1 MRALAIA
8 WKDVRHVYRSF
19 AGLAMM
25 LIAPLLL
32 AGAIGAAFGSGN
44 NFSISVVKTIVVNQ
58 DSGAAGAGAGPNAG
72 ATAPGAENPG
82 ATEAAGAAITS
93 ALASP
98 QLADLLSVTQ
108 VATPEAARSAVDSGD
123 AEVAVII
130 PAGLTQALT
139 SAPTSP
145 LSNTSTPPLQ
155 VEIYKDPTVSV
166 GPAIVGAVVQELVQ
180 SLKGARAAASAS
192 TQLAFMQGVTDPG
205 RLTAL
210 AAQTAQA
217 YGDKAQAAGK
227 LTLDSR
233 SPVTPGGTASTRPNT
248 AGQVLIGMML
258 FFTLFGASTPA
269 RSIIDEQRQGT
280 LPRLFTTSTP
290 RSVVLMGKYAAVFLV
305 VILQSIILLA
315 AGRLLFGSHWGAI
328 GPVVVLTIAGALV
341 ASSLGLLT
349 VSFAKTPAQAGA
361 GGAGIFV
368 FLGLISGTFTAG
380 VDVGGAYAVVRHFS
394 PLGWLLDGWNHTMFG
409 GSWGGIVVPVLAAL
423 GFAVVFFA
431 IATFFF
437 RRRYA

>member
-1 MRALAIA
+1 M
-8 WKDVRHVYRSF
+8 RHVYRSIS
-19 AGLAMM
+19 GLAMM

-44 NFSISVVKTIVVNQ
+44 NFSIPLVKTVVVNQ
-58 DSGAAGAGAGPNAG
+58 DSGAATTGAAATSSAAGG
-72 ATAPGAENPG
+72 
-82 ATEAAGAAITS
+82 AAGAAIVS
-93 ALASP
+93 ALASS
-98 QLADLLSVTQ
+98 QLADLLSVSQ
-108 VATPEAARSAVDSGD
+108 VATPEAAKSAVDTGA

-130 PAGLTQALT
+130 PAGLTQALSASTT
-139 SAPTSP
+139 S
-145 LSNTSTPPLQ
+145 PLQ

-180 SLKGARAAASAS
+180 SLNGARAAASAGA
-192 TQLAFMQGVTDPG
+192 QLAVMRGVTDPG
-205 RLTAL
+205 KLTAL
-210 AAQTAQA
+210 AT
-217 YGDKAQAAGK
+217 QAAQEYSVQAQKGGAIAV
-227 LTLDSR
+227 DSR
-233 SPVTPGGTASTRPNT
+233 SPVTPGGNASKRPNT

-290 RSVVLMGKYAAVFLV
+290 RTVVLWGKYMAVFLV
-305 VILQSIILLA
+305 VLLQSIILLA
-315 AGRLLFGSHWGAI
+315 AGRLIFGSHWGAI
-328 GPVVVLTIAGALV
+328 GPVAVLVIAGALV
-341 ASSLGLLT
+341 ASSLGLLI

-368 FLGLISGTFTAG
+368 FLGLISGSFTGG
-380 VDVGGAYAVVRHFS
+380 VEIGGAYAVVRHFS

-409 GSWGGIVVPVLAAL
+409 GSWGGIVLPVLVAL

-431 IATFFF
+431 VATFFF

>member
-8 WKDVRHVYRSF
+8 WKDVRHVYRSVS
-19 AGLAMM
+19 GLAMM

-44 NFSISVVKTIVVNQ
+44 NFSIPLVKTVVVNQ
-58 DSGAAGAGAGPNAG
+58 DSGAATTGAAATSSAAGG
-72 ATAPGAENPG
+72 
-82 ATEAAGAAITS
+82 AAGAAIVS

-98 QLADLLSVTQ
+98 QLADLLSVSQ
-108 VATPEAARSAVDSGD
+108 VATPEAAKSAVDTGA

-130 PAGLTQALT
+130 PAGLTQALSASTT
-139 SAPTSP
+139 S
-145 LSNTSTPPLQ
+145 PLQ

-180 SLKGARAAASAS
+180 SLNGARAAASAGA
-192 TQLAFMQGVTDPG
+192 QLAVMRGVTDPG
-205 RLTAL
+205 KLTAL
-210 AAQTAQA
+210 AT
-217 YGDKAQAAGK
+217 QAAQEYSVQAQNGGAIAV
-227 LTLDSR
+227 DSR
-233 SPVTPGGTASTRPNT
+233 SPVTPGGNASKRPNT

-290 RSVVLMGKYAAVFLV
+290 RTVVLWGKYMAVFLV
-305 VILQSIILLA
+305 VLLQSIILLA
-315 AGRLLFGSHWGAI
+315 AGRLIFGSHWGAI
-328 GPVVVLTIAGALV
+328 GPVAVLVIAGALV

-368 FLGLISGTFTAG
+368 FLGLISGSFTG
-380 VDVGGAYAVVRHFS
+380 GTDIGGAYAVVRHFS

-409 GSWGGIVVPVLAAL
+409 GSWGGIVLPVLAAL

-431 IATFFF
+431 VATFFF

>member
-1 MRALAIA
+1 M
-8 WKDVRHVYRSF
+8 RHVYRSIS
-19 AGLAMM
+19 GLAMM

-44 NFSISVVKTIVVNQ
+44 NFSIPLVKTVVVNQ
-58 DSGAAGAGAGPNAG
+58 DSGAATTGAAATSSAAGG
-72 ATAPGAENPG
+72 
-82 ATEAAGAAITS
+82 AAGAAIVS

-98 QLADLLSVTQ
+98 QLADLLSVSQ
-108 VATPEAARSAVDSGD
+108 VATPEAAKSAVDTGA

-130 PAGLTQALT
+130 PAGLTQALSASTT
-139 SAPTSP
+139 S
-145 LSNTSTPPLQ
+145 PLQ

-180 SLKGARAAASAS
+180 SLNGARAAASAGA
-192 TQLAFMQGVTDPG
+192 QLAVMRGVTDPG
-205 RLTAL
+205 KLTAL
-210 AAQTAQA
+210 AT
-217 YGDKAQAAGK
+217 QAAQEYSVQAQNGGAIAV
-227 LTLDSR
+227 DSR
-233 SPVTPGGTASTRPNT
+233 SPVTPGGNASKRPNT

-290 RSVVLMGKYAAVFLV
+290 RTVVLWGKYMAVFLV
-305 VILQSIILLA
+305 VLLQSIILLA
-315 AGRLLFGSHWGAI
+315 AGRLIFGSHWGAI
-328 GPVVVLTIAGALV
+328 GPVAVLAIAGALV
-341 ASSLGLLT
+341 ASSLGLLI

-368 FLGLISGTFTAG
+368 FLGLISGSFTG
-380 VDVGGAYAVVRHFS
+380 GTDIGGAYAVVRHFS

-409 GSWGGIVVPVLAAL
+409 GSWGGIVLPVLAAL

-431 IATFFF
+431 VATFFF

>member
-1 MRALAIA
+1 VRAFAIA

-19 AGLAMM
+19 SGLAMM

-44 NFSISVVKTIVVNQ
+44 NFSISVVKTVVVNQ
-58 DSGAAGAGAGPNAG
+58 D
-72 ATAPGAENPG
+72 
-82 ATEAAGAAITS
+82 AGAAAAGTGAASSAAGGGAGTAIVS
-93 ALASP
+93 ALTSP
-98 QLADLLSVTQ
+98 QLADLLSITQ
-108 VATPEAARSAVDSGD
+108 VATPEAAKSAVDTGG

-139 SAPTSP
+139 SAPASP
-145 LSNTSTPPLQ
+145 LSSTYTPPLQ

-180 SLKGARAAASAS
+180 SLNGARAAASAGA
-192 TQLAFMQGVTDPG
+192 QLTLMQGVTDPG
-205 RLTAL
+205 KLTAVATQ
-210 AAQTAQA
+210 AAREYSAQ
-217 YGDKAQAAGK
+217 AQAAGRIA
-227 LTLDSR
+227 LDSR
-233 SPVTPGGTASTRPNT
+233 SPVTPGGNASKRPNT

-258 FFTLFGASTPA
+258 FFTLFGAATPA

-290 RSVVLMGKYAAVFLV
+290 RTVVLWGKYMAVFLV
-305 VILQSIILLA
+305 VLLQSIILLT
-315 AGRLLFGSHWGAI
+315 AGRLIFGSHWGAI
-328 GPVVVLTIAGALV
+328 GPVAVLVIAGALV

-368 FLGLISGTFTAG
+368 FLGLISGSFTG
-380 VDVGGAYAVVRHFS
+380 STDIGGAYAVVRHFS

-409 GSWGGIVVPVLAAL
+409 GSWGGIVLPVLAAL

-431 IATFFF
+431 VATFFF

>member
-8 WKDVRHVYRSF
+8 WKDVRHVYRSY

-44 NFSISVVKTIVVNQ
+44 NFSISLVKTVVVNQ
-58 DSGAAGAGAGPNAG
+58 DAGPAAAGAS
-72 ATAPGAENPG
+72 APGAENPG
-82 ATEAAGAAITS
+82 ATGAAGAAISS
-93 ALASP
+93 ALSSP
-98 QLADLLSVTQ
+98 QMADLLSVTQ
-108 VATPEAARSAVDSGD
+108 AGTPEAARAAVDTGR

-130 PAGLTQALT
+130 PPGLTEALT
-139 SAPTSP
+139 AAPASP
-145 LSNTSTPPLQ
+145 LSSTFTPPLQ

-180 SLKGARAAASAS
+180 SLNGARAAASAS
-192 TQLAFMQGVTDPG
+192 AQLAVMRGITDPG

-210 AAQTAQA
+210 ATQAAQA
-217 YGDKAQAAGK
+217 YSAQAQAAG
-227 LTLDSR
+227 TIALDSR
-233 SPVTPGGTASTRPNT
+233 SPVTPGGTASKRPNT

-269 RSIIDEQRQGT
+269 RSIIDEQRNGT

-290 RSVVLMGKYAAVFLV
+290 RSVVLVGKYMAVFLV
-305 VILQSIILLA
+305 VLLQSIILLA
-315 AGRLLFGSHWGAI
+315 AGRLIFGSHWGAI

-368 FLGLISGTFTAG
+368 FLGLISGSFTGG
-380 VDVGGAYAVVRHFS
+380 VDIGGAYAVVRHFS

-409 GSWGGIVVPVLAAL
+409 GSWGGIVLPVLAAL